1 MLRTKDIRPCRRKP
15 TLKANARRHRRISNR
30 CRQPEIKNITMKYQ
44 EIGSKILSRHPF
56 SKPRIKPLRPVF
68 LSIFLP
74 LGVFS
79 NFLSNSA
86 MEEKPSRAM
95 KNLKILAIFA
105 LIALCASSL
114 QSQTVLQ
121 GRTRLNVQECTKLN
135 KTIKD
140 PQNTALQ
147 DWVKSIEGNG
157 FIKFNME
164 KMQNSPDLETVRPL
178 LGMSAPNSFVVTSE
192 AVSPN
197 DENITFVTAQQYYNG
212 ILVEGGGYI
221 QGYIGCVTFFLNA
234 FILEDVNIGLTPGTT
249 KQQAIIAVQ
258 NHEFGTTVS
267 IPENKVQLV
276 IDQDLT
282 ESCNYILAWKLSYL
296 KGGRSKTAYVKASN
310 GTYYREDVLH
320 SHEIQAPTV
329 NYGNVILNDQL
340 NFVGT
345 LRYLKTIDYSIITF
359 DKSAVNEAGYID
371 NTNNNFASD
380 LEESIPESLAEW
392 PTTGSDGHPK
402 EVYQAHYVV
411 TEARNVLKPFGL
423 NFPGNLY
430 VAANLKDYETASYN
444 RFTLADGTTQEAVA
458 FGSINGK
465 STALLDAAGHE
476 ITHMHLAIAGKAFNS
491 AGEPSGIEE
500 AICDIFGEHA
510 ERNSP
515 GGLDDW
521 LVGGLNGLNVRN
533 MANPVFPNY
542 FTAIGSDDDEHKI
555 AGPMERWFTILVDGG
570 GPYSYNGGTYYTP
583 GMDKNL
589 AAKLV
594 LTAINYM
601 DGSTNYDKARSAT
614 LMAAEEIYGECSDVA
629 EAVTIAWYAVNVG
642 IPDRCKLRFLGA
654 TVYCEE
660 YLGTQGGNV
669 DLLVTNTLPGY
680 TYKWIF
686 PFGWHAI
693 GESAPQNYIGTH
705 LRIYSYTSMPNFP
718 RYYNILL
725 KEYDTN
731 NVFQKYRNITIT
743 IKDCDGDDPSNPC
756 GGNPPAFIVGNFDG
770 QNAQVEQPAA
780 QEAIKAVINSNEP
793 FLFGNYDTSLEY
805 QFRVYDIS
813 GREVDSGKL
822 DGSIRQLNLP
832 NTGMYI
838 FHVLDRQ
845 HKTVQVGKICFI
857 KQ

>member
-1 MLRTKDIRPCRRKP
+1 
-15 TLKANARRHRRISNR
+15 
-30 CRQPEIKNITMKYQ
+30 
-44 EIGSKILSRHPF
+44 
-56 SKPRIKPLRPVF
+56 
-68 LSIFLP
+68 
-74 LGVFS
+74 
-79 NFLSNSA
+79 
-86 MEEKPSRAM
+86 M

-105 LIALCASSL
+105 MLALCASSVY
-114 QSQTVLQ
+114 SQVVPQ

-135 KTIKD
+135 KTIRN
-140 PQNTALQ
+140 PLNTALQ
-147 DWVKSIEGNG
+147 EWVRSIEGNG

-164 KMQNSPDLETVRPL
+164 KMQNAPDLETVRPL
-178 LGMSAPNSFVVTSE
+178 LGMSAPNSFVVTNES
-192 AVSPN
+192 VSPN
-197 DENITFVTAQQYYNG
+197 DEDISFATAQQYYNG
-212 ILVEGGGYI
+212 VLVEGGGYI

-234 FILEDVNIGLTPGTT
+234 FILEDINIGLTPGTT
-249 KQQAIIAVQ
+249 KQQAITAVQ
-258 NHEFGTTVS
+258 NHEAGTTVS
-267 IPENKVQLV
+267 IPESKVQLV

-282 ESCNYILAWKLSYL
+282 VSCDYILAWKLSYQ

-310 GTYYREDVLH
+310 GAYYREVVLH
-320 SHEIQAPTV
+320 SHEITAPTKD
-329 NYGNVILNDQL
+329 YGSPVLNDFL
-340 NFVGT
+340 NFTGT
-345 LRYLKTIDYSIITF
+345 LRYLKTFDYTIITF

-380 LEESIPESLAEW
+380 LEESIPESLSEW

-402 EVYQAHYVV
+402 DVYQAHYVV
-411 TEARNVLKPFGL
+411 TEARDVLKPFGL
-423 NFPGNLY
+423 SFPGNQY
-430 VAANLKDYETASYN
+430 VAANLKYYETDSYN

-500 AICDIFGEHA
+500 GICDIFGEYA

-515 GGLDDW
+515 LGLDDW
-521 LVGGLNGLNVRN
+521 IVGGKNGLNVRN

-642 IPDRCKLRFLGA
+642 IPDRCKLRFSGA

-686 PFGWHAI
+686 PYGWHAI
-693 GESAPQNYIGTH
+693 GESAPQTYIGTH

-743 IKDCDGDDPSNPC
+743 INDCDGDDPSNPC
-756 GGNPPAFIVGNFDG
+756 GGNPPAFIVGNFDL
-770 QNAQVEQPAA
+770 QNVQGEQFAEHIPVNAT
-780 QEAIKAVINSNEP
+780 ID
-793 FLFGNYDTSLEY
+793 GNMSFFSELYDPSLEHE
-805 QFRVYDIS
+805 FRVYDIS
-813 GREVDSGKL
+813 GRVVGNGNL
-822 DGSIRQLNLP
+822 DGSTRELDLP
-832 NTGMYI
+832 NTGIYI
-838 FHVLDRQ
+838 YHILDKN

-857 KQ
+857 KR